1 MIQFLTDSFQW
12 FGVDSS
18 SKLRFAAVVRTSRL
32 FVLKG
37 EFAIEL
43 SVAGRDGDSSW
54 SDGLPVQFSRESIKN
69 SAFESVWK
77 IGYSA
82 IAISEIHKKSTTRA
96 MLPLSV
102 RRPRGVTSAPGGRC
116 LCAYTAVVNVQKVGS
131 MTMSLRRVSPICSC
145 DKCDC

>member
-1 MIQFLTDSFQW
+1 MIKFRDESLQW
-12 FGVDSS
+12 FGVDLS
-18 SKLRFAAVVRTSRL
+18 SKSRVAAVVRTSRL

-43 SVAGRDGDSSW
+43 SDADRDGDSSW

-77 IGYSA
+77 IGCSA
-82 IAISEIHKKSTTRA
+82 IAISEIQKKSTTRA

-116 LCAYTAVVNVQKVGS
+116 LCAYTAVVNVSEGW
-131 MTMSLRRVSPICSC
+131 
-145 DKCDC
+145 